1 MKYKQNKK
9 KHDFEEIVFFN
20 DKLYVFTSL
29 FLKREKEVK
38 YFYGKLNMTT
48 LQLEGE
54 LIEFASEP
62 FSENKKIGFISVTSH
77 EDRIM
82 VYQSIALLDGEL
94 EKFKCLVFNKKM
106 ELEEFSVQLP
116 YVDEKYVRGKFT
128 YDGKD
133 KIYLLGKEYLYEDD
147 NPAKLIKKVMHFICY
162 DLKSHEIVDRTI
174 GLGDDMPSK
183 DMLRFNS
190 ETGEFLIAGFYS
202 KNHTLDQGG
211 VFFCKVNPD
220 NMVMSEVVKKDFDK
234 EFILSFYS
242 EEGGDEYLEGF
253 EEDNQSLALINHKLR
268 YLFPVSD
275 GGIVLLVE
283 KQYDF
288 TKTSY
293 KSDGSGKTYNCYAY
307 NDIIAIKLSKSN
319 KIDWC
324 VKIPKLQK
332 TCDDLAEHSSFIL
345 VENGDNLDLYY
356 NDFPENL
363 HVDHSWE
370 MKYELFKNYR
380 TRIIRASLTLDGEV
394 TREIMHSAGLEVLF
408 DADFSHYLSDNQ
420 ILTFYQKYR
429 TRHFGFI
436 KF

>member
-1 MKYKQNKK
+1 MKWILTTTIIACFQFINVAQNIEFGPAVDSETSFTTYLGELNGDHYVSGYNRGKHYLAGRDEVSRLDSNLALVTVGDLKYKQNKK

-253 EEDNQSLALINHKLR
+253 EE
-268 YLFPVSD
+268 
-275 GGIVLLVE
+275 
-283 KQYDF
+283 
-288 TKTSY
+288 
-293 KSDGSGKTYNCYAY
+293 
-307 NDIIAIKLSKSN
+307 
-319 KIDWC
+319 
-324 VKIPKLQK
+324 
-332 TCDDLAEHSSFIL
+332 
-345 VENGDNLDLYY
+345 
-356 NDFPENL
+356 
-363 HVDHSWE
+363 
-370 MKYELFKNYR
+370 
-380 TRIIRASLTLDGEV
+380 
-394 TREIMHSAGLEVLF
+394 
-408 DADFSHYLSDNQ
+408 
-420 ILTFYQKYR
+420 
-429 TRHFGFI
+429 
-436 KF
+436 